1 MGEAVRGS
9 AWIDD
14 GSATALLWALA
25 AVDTA
30 PLDEWIAA
38 HALGPAEIAWLDAQ
52 ALSPF
57 VYARLRE
64 TGVLARLTAEGQEAL
79 RRAYYSAAIQAMVRE
94 SELIEVLDALSQEQV
109 IPILFKG
116 AALAYTVYPSPA
128 CRLMGDLDLWLTAE
142 EMPRARAA
150 LERVGFAQ
158 RTRTRRPLALQAQY
172 AGEVQMVRAQPPGY
186 LVELHWG
193 VFAGE
198 WLKRTTATDVAGV
211 RGRAQAG
218 PRFEREGRP
227 LPTLLLAPEDAM
239 IQLAVH
245 ATVNHQ
251 LAAPWTRSLL
261 DAALLA
267 RRQGIDWAVVADRAR
282 AWRVAT
288 PLWAFLAL
296 ARELVGLEE
305 ADPALAAL
313 APSLARRR
321 VLGWLAAPRALL
333 TMRNLTRGR
342 ARFVLLLSLI
352 DRPSDMLRLFGR
364 ALWPET
370 EWLAA
375 RYGEAC
381 PATRLRHLLAAFRG
395 RL

>member
-1 MGEAVRGS
+1 MGDAVQGS

-25 AVDTA
+25 AVDAA
-30 PLDEWIAA
+30 PLDEWVAA
-38 HALGPAEIAWLDAQ
+38 HALGPAEIAWLNAQ

-64 TGVLARLTAEGQEAL
+64 TGALARLTAEGQEAL

-94 SELIEVLDALSQEQV
+94 SELIEVLDALGQEQV

-172 AGEVQMVRAQPPGY
+172 AGEVQMVRAQPPGS

-193 VFAGE
+193 IFAGE
-198 WLKRTTATDVAGV
+198 WLKRTTATDVASV

-261 DAALLA
+261 DAALLV

-288 PLWAFLAL
+288 PLWAFLTL

-321 VLGWLAAPRALL
+321 VLSWLAAPRALL

-375 RYGEAC
+375 RYGEAR

>member
-1 MGEAVRGS
+1 MGETVQGS
-9 AWIDD
+9 KWIDD

-25 AVDTA
+25 AVDAA
-30 PLDEWIAA
+30 PLNEWVAA
-38 HALGPAEIAWLDAQ
+38 HALGPAEIAWLNAQ
-52 ALSPF
+52 GLSPF

-64 TGVLARLTAEGQEAL
+64 TEALSRLTVENQEAL
-79 RRAYYSAAIQAMVRE
+79 RRVYYGAAIQAIVRE
-94 SELIEVLDALSQEQV
+94 GELIEVLDTLSQEQV
-109 IPILFKG
+109 TPILFKG

-128 CRLMGDLDLWLTAE
+128 CRLMGDIDLWLTAE
-142 EMPRARAA
+142 EMPRAQAA
-150 LERVGFAQ
+150 LEKVGFVQ
-158 RTRTRRPLALQAQY
+158 RTRPRRPLALQAQY
-172 AGEVQMVRAQPPGY
+172 AGEVQMVRAQPHDS

-193 VFAGE
+193 IFAGE

-227 LPTLLLAPEDAM
+227 VPTLLLAPEDAM

-267 RRQGIDWAVVADRAR
+267 RRQRVDWAMVADRAR

-288 PLWAFLAL
+288 PVWTFLAL
-296 ARELVGLEE
+296 ARKLVGLEE
-305 ADPALAAL
+305 ADPVLAAL
-313 APSLARRR
+313 TPSPARRC

-342 ARFVLLLSLI
+342 ARFALLLSLI

-370 EWLAA
+370 EWLAV
-375 RYGEAC
+375 RYGEAR
-381 PATRLRHLLAAFRG
+381 PTTRLRHLLAAFRG

>member
-1 MGEAVRGS
+1 MRETTQGS
-9 AWIDD
+9 GWIND

-25 AVDTA
+25 SADVA
-30 PLDEWIAA
+30 PLKKWGAA
-38 HALGPAEIAWLDAQ
+38 HAIGPDEIAWLNAQ
-52 ALSPF
+52 GLSPF
-57 VYARLRE
+57 AYARLRE
-64 TGVLARLTAEGQEAL
+64 AEALCRLTAESQEAL
-79 RRAYYSAAIQAMVRE
+79 RRAYYGAAIQAMVRE
-94 SELIEVLDALSQEQV
+94 GELIEVLDALSQEQV

-128 CRLMGDLDLWLTAE
+128 CRLMGDLDLWLTSE
-142 EMPRARAA
+142 EMPRAQAA
-150 LERVGFAQ
+150 LERAGFTQ

-172 AGEVQMVRAQPPGY
+172 AGEIQMVRTRPPGS

-193 VFAGE
+193 IFAGE
-198 WLKRTTATDVAGV
+198 WLKRTAATDVAGV
-211 RGRAQAG
+211 RQRAQAG
-218 PRFEREGRP
+218 PRFERAGRA
-227 LPTLLLAPEDAM
+227 LPTLILAPEDAM

-267 RRQGIDWAVVADRAR
+267 RRQRIDWAMVADRAR
-282 AWRVAT
+282 GWRVAT
-288 PLWAFLAL
+288 AVWTFLAL

-305 ADPALAAL
+305 AGPALAAL
-313 APSLARRR
+313 TPSPLRRR
-321 VLGWLAAPRALL
+321 ALGWLAAPRALL

-352 DRPSDMLRLFGR
+352 DRPSDMLRLLGR

-375 RYGEAC
+375 RYGDAQ
-381 PATRLRHLLAAFRG
+381 PATRFRHLLAAFRG